1 MPQFIQPPQQKYRPS
16 TSNSRTQQNQPQQG
30 GCSQFFFLLA
40 ILLLFNLLVMRA
52 CAPEE
57 QGQTENS
64 SLTQALQS
72 VTTPE
77 KMEPSE
83 NAEKAEAPAKEE
95 DAPKAEVP
103 AETPAVE
110 LQPAEVVNPEA
121 APAETAPAET
131 TSPTDAMAK
140 PNTNP
145 VEYLTL
151 GSVDPASPYR
161 MLVTLTS
168 EGAAVARV
176 EMNEARLASMSDE
189 KDFKGGYIGEL
200 NCDADAE
207 AVGGALVQV
216 VGDGTPAKAAGL
228 LPGDRIQKVNDQD
241 VANAVAL
248 TETVRKFRPG
258 TKVSLT
264 VNRAGQKIKAEAM
277 LTREP
282 VSVIR
287 PEVESASTQS
297 LADALKGIPSNRKN
311 NASFLT
317 TFYSFG
323 EQSLSKLDL
332 EVKKQIAYDD
342 YTLLDQ
348 FVNQEI
354 LGFDMHKASWKVEA
368 SSVDSVTF
376 LYEMPAYG
384 MEVRKT
390 YRLVQVEEKQRRD
403 ESSPTY
409 HLTLN
414 ITVKNVGTQ
423 DRTMAI
429 QQDGPTGLLTEGN
442 WFCSKAGRGW
452 GMTGIR
458 DVLIGFEGNST
469 PNYYTCTNIAG
480 GKWGKQ
486 ILCSQKPLKYIG
498 VDAQYFSSILIP
510 EKDAS
515 SLTVE
520 RFAALRVGNV
530 TKGLEMRTNTS
541 CRVISNAK
549 TLKPGE
555 EATQQFTVFIGPK
568 RPKLLSQYSL
578 DNVVYYGWF
587 SFIAKILVAIL
598 HFFYAIFGNYG
609 IAILCLTALV
619 RLLMFPL
626 SKKQIMGS
634 IIMQKLQ
641 PEVKRLNEKYQD
653 PMERQRAQMELFR
666 KYKYN
671 PMSGCWVML
680 IQLPIFI
687 ALYRAL
693 LVDVELRQ
701 MPLFTESIR
710 FCSNLVAPDMF
721 FCWKDFMPT
730 WVSSGVGIFGLG
742 PYLNLLPIL
751 TIAIF
756 IIQQKIMMP
765 PALDE
770 QAKMQQNMMK
780 FMMIFMGFLFFKVP
794 CGLCIYF
801 IISSLWGLLERRFM
815 PSADNFQ
822 LSTDGV
828 IDMRVQN
835 GTATSTSKP
844 VAPKKEGFWARLAK
858 KVEEIQKAAEARDA
872 EIERRRVQEEKKRR
886 RNKR

>member
-1 MPQFIQPPQQKYRPS
+1 MPQFIQPPQQKYRPAA
-16 TSNSRTQQNQPQQG
+16 SNGKAQQNQRPQG
-30 GCSQFFFLLA
+30 GCSQFMFLLA

-57 QGQTENS
+57 QGQNENT
-64 SLTQALQS
+64 SLTQALNS
-72 VTTPE
+72 VVAPE
-77 KMEPSE
+77 KMEP
-83 NAEKAEAPAKEE
+83 AEKTTAPA
-95 DAPKAEVP
+95 DASTLETQPTEVSNPENVP
-103 AETPAVE
+103 AE
-110 LQPAEVVNPEA
+110 A
-121 APAETAPAET
+121 APQTEATPKTDEATPK
-131 TSPTDAMAK
+131 TDAMAK
-140 PNTNP
+140 PNANP

-151 GSVDPASPYR
+151 GSADPASPYR

-168 EGAAVARV
+168 EGAAVTRV
-176 EMNEARLASMSDE
+176 EMNEARLGSMSDE
-189 KDFKGGYIGEL
+189 KDFKGGYLGEL
-200 NCDADAE
+200 NCGVDAE
-207 AVGGALVQV
+207 STDGALVQV
-216 VGDGTPAKAAGL
+216 VGEGTPAKAAGI
-228 LPGDRIQKVNDQD
+228 LPGDRILKVNDQE
-241 VANAVAL
+241 VANAEAL
-248 TETVRKFRPG
+248 TEVVRKFRPG

-264 VNRAGQKIKAEAM
+264 VNRAGQEIKAEAT

-287 PEVESASTQS
+287 PEVESFSTQS
-297 LADALKGIPSNRKN
+297 LADALNGVEPNQKN

-317 TFYSFG
+317 TFYAFG
-323 EQSLSKLDL
+323 DQSLSKLDL
-332 EVKKQIAYDD
+332 EVKKQIANDD
-342 YTLLDQ
+342 YTLLNQ

-354 LGFDMHKASWKVEA
+354 LGFEMHKASWKVEA
-368 SSVDSVTF
+368 RDENSVTF

-390 YRLVQVEEKQRRD
+390 YTLVKLEDAQRED
-403 ESSPTY
+403 EASPTY

-414 ITVKNVGTQ
+414 VAVKNVGAQ
-423 DRTMAI
+423 DRTLAI

-469 PNYYTCTNIAG
+469 PNYYTCANIAG

-515 SLTVE
+515 SLAVE
-520 RFAALRVGNV
+520 KFAVLRVGNV

-555 EATQQFTVFIGPK
+555 EATQQFKVFIGPK
-568 RPKLLSQYSL
+568 RPKLLSEYSL
-578 DNVVYYGWF
+578 ENVVYYGWF
-587 SFIAKILVAIL
+587 SFIAKILVGIL

-609 IAILCLTALV
+609 IAILLLTALV

-634 IIMQKLQ
+634 IIMQKIQ

-653 PMERQRAQMELFR
+653 QMERQKAQMELFK

-721 FCWKDFMPT
+721 FCWKDFMPN
-730 WVSSGVGIFGLG
+730 WISSGIGIFGLG

-751 TIAIF
+751 TIVIF
-756 IIQQKIMMP
+756 ILQQKIMMP

-801 IISSLWGLLERRFM
+801 IISSLWGLLERQFM
-815 PSADNFQ
+815 PSAENFQ
-822 LSTDGV
+822 LSADGV

-835 GTATSTSKP
+835 GTASSASKP
-844 VAPKKEGFWARLAK
+844 TEPKKEGFWSRLMK

-872 EIERRRVQEEKKRR
+872 QIERQRAQAEKARRK
-886 RNKR
+886 NKR

>member
-16 TSNSRTQQNQPQQG
+16 SSNNKAPQNQPPQG

-52 CAPEE
+52 CAPED
-57 QGQTENS
+57 QGQNENS
-64 SLTQALQS
+64 SLTQALES
-72 VTTPE
+72 VTAPE

-83 NAEKAEAPAKEE
+83 KSEKAVDSTKT
-95 DAPKAEVP
+95 
-103 AETPAVE
+103 ETPAE
-110 LQPAEVVNPEA
+110 MLETLPTEVSNP
-121 APAETAPAET
+121 ETAPAENAV
-131 TSPTDAMAK
+131 PAEKADPADAMAK
-140 PNTNP
+140 PNMNP

-189 KDFKGGYIGEL
+189 KDFKGGYLGEM
-200 NCDADAE
+200 NCDEDTD

-216 VGDGTPAKAAGL
+216 VGAGTPAKAAGI
-228 LPGDRIQKVNDQD
+228 LPGDRILKVNGQE
-241 VANAVAL
+241 VANAVVL

-258 TKVSLT
+258 TKISLD
-264 VNRAGQKIKAEAM
+264 VNRAGQEIKLEAT
-277 LTREP
+277 LIREP

-287 PEVESASTQS
+287 PEVESANTQS
-297 LADALKGIPSNRKN
+297 LADALKGLPTNRKN

-323 EQSLSKLDL
+323 EQSLSKLDM
-332 EVKKQIAYDD
+332 EVKKQIANDD

-354 LGFDMHKASWKVEA
+354 LGFEMHKASWKVEA
-368 SSVDSVTF
+368 RGEDSVTF
-376 LYEMPAYG
+376 LYEMPVYG

-390 YRLVQVEEKQRRD
+390 YTLVQVEETQRRD

-423 DRTMAI
+423 DRTLAI

-469 PNYYTCTNIAG
+469 PNYYTCTNIAA

-515 SLTVE
+515 SLAVE

-541 CRVISNAK
+541 CRVISSAK

-555 EATQQFTVFIGPK
+555 EATQKFTVFIGPK
-568 RPKLLSQYSL
+568 RPKLLSRYSL

-587 SFIAKILVAIL
+587 SFIAKILVGIL

-609 IAILCLTALV
+609 IAILLLTALV

-626 SKKQIMGS
+626 SRKQIMGS
-634 IIMQKLQ
+634 IIMQKIQ
-641 PEVKRLNEKYQD
+641 PEITRLNEKYQD
-653 PMERQRAQMELFR
+653 PMERQKAQMELFR

-721 FCWKDFMPT
+721 FCWKDYVPT

-770 QAKMQQNMMK
+770 QARMQQNMMK

-801 IISSLWGLLERRFM
+801 IISSLWGLLERQFM
-815 PSADNFQ
+815 PSAENFQ
-822 LSTDGV
+822 LSPDGI

-835 GTATSTSKP
+835 GTASNPYKSA
-844 VAPKKEGFWARLAK
+844 APKKEGLFARLAK

-872 EIERRRVQEEKKRR
+872 EIERQRTQAEKARRKKKR
-886 RNKR
+886 